1 MRRLR
6 VFGAGINAAKIVD
19 LIAWQFADTF
29 EVEGFYDDRHP
40 AGAKGP
46 GDLPILGTV
55 AQGVD
60 EVPHHNVEAF
70 VALGTM
76 ASARSCEIFL
86 GLRAAG
92 ASLPSLIAP
101 SAHIS
106 PSVRVGMN
114 SLVFPGVYLGCEV
127 ELGHL
132 CWAHGGT
139 VVEHHSRIGHNVL
152 FGAAAAIGSFSAV
165 GSHSF
170 LGNGVVT
177 VPEARIGCGTLVGT
191 GSLVVKELPSHVIA
205 YGRPALPIRPVRAG
219 DEVPME
225 NDIKRLA
232 ELGLLLH

>member
-19 LIAWQFADTF
+19 LIAWQFADTV
-29 EVEGFYDDRHP
+29 EVKGIYDDRRP

-46 GDLPILGTV
+46 GNLPILGTV
-55 AQGVD
+55 AQGLD
-60 EVPHHNVEAF
+60 EVPRHDVDAF
-70 VALGTM
+70 VALGTK
-76 ASARSCEIFL
+76 ASAKSCEIFL
-86 GLRAAG
+86 ALRAAG

-106 PSVRVGMN
+106 PSVRLGMN
-114 SLVFPGVYLGCEV
+114 NLVFPGVFFGCEV

-139 VVEHHSRIGHNVL
+139 VVEHHTKIGHNVL
-152 FGAAAAIGSFSAV
+152 FGAAAVIGSFSAL

-170 LGNGVVT
+170 FGNGVVT

-191 GSLVVKELPSHVIA
+191 GSLVARELPPHVIA
-205 YGRPALPIRPVRAG
+205 YGHPARAIRPVRAG
-219 DEVPME
+219 DEVPVE
-225 NDIKRLA
+225 EDVKRLA
-232 ELGLLLH
+232 ELGLL